1 MQFILSSMLVL
12 FFFSGVVG
20 MAINM
25 GLLPEEWLQNEDC
38 VTDSLAKG
46 SLSGTLLSL
55 LQGV

>member
-1 MQFILSSMLVL
+1 
-12 FFFSGVVG
+12 

-25 GLLPEEWLQNEDC
+25 GPLPEEWLQNEDC